1 MKVLILTITAG
12 QGHNKTAR
20 AVYDSLKN
28 RGVDANIIDT
38 YQYFNRALSKL
49 VEKGYLISTKY
60 IPTMYGNIYRLEEKR
75 DHSEDRVTMV
85 DLGSKIVARQF
96 AKYIARQ
103 NPDVIVATHIFAAH
117 LVSVFKERG
126 LIRNT
131 TTIGIITDFCVHPF
145 WETAT
150 IDYYVTPS
158 ALLNNQL
165 NKRGIPTDR
174 ILPFGI
180 PIEEKF
186 SKKMTKQ
193 DARARL
199 GIADKPT
206 VFMMTG
212 SMGYGDMLKYLKQMD
227 TLQAD
232 FQILCVCGNNK
243 HLKRQIDAL
252 QTRKTVYNYGFVDNV
267 DVMMD
272 ASDYLVSKPGGLTVS
287 EALAKGLPLILIDP
301 IPGQEDRNSEFLL
314 NNGLALAVS
323 KTFPIDEAIYELMH
337 NQARSRCLPELLQE
351 VGKPDASR
359 KLGDFIIGLEHTT
372 GNH

>member
-1 MKVLILTITAG
+1 MKALILTITAG

-20 AVYDSLKN
+20 AVYDSLKS
-28 RGVDANIIDT
+28 RGIEANIIDT

-60 IPTMYGNIYRLEEKR
+60 VPLMYGNIYRMEEKR
-75 DHSEDRVTMV
+75 DHSDDRLTMV
-85 DLGSKIVARQF
+85 DLGSKLVARQF

-117 LVSVFKERG
+117 LVSQFRERG
-126 LIRNT
+126 YLRHA
-131 TTIGIITDFCVHPF
+131 TTIGIMTDFCVHPF
-145 WETAT
+145 WETAN
-150 IDYYVTPS
+150 IDYYVTPN

-165 NKRGIPTDR
+165 IKRGIPEER

-186 SKKMTKQ
+186 SKKIPKA
-193 DARARL
+193 DARALL
-199 GIADKPT
+199 GIDDKPT

-212 SMGYGDMLKYLKQMD
+212 SMGYGDMLKYIKQMD
-227 TLQAD
+227 TLEND

-243 HLKRQIDAL
+243 HVKRQIDNL
-252 QTRKTVYNYGFVDNV
+252 KTRKTVYNYGFVDNV
-267 DVMMD
+267 DLMMD
-272 ASDYLVSKPGGLTVS
+272 AADYLVSKPGGLTVS
-287 EALAKGLPLILIDP
+287 EALAKELPLILIDP

-323 KTFPIDEAIYELMH
+323 KTFPIDEAIYELMN
-337 NQARSRCLPELLQE
+337 NQARSRCLPDMIRE
-351 VGKPDASR
+351 VGKPHASR
-359 KLGDFIIGLEHTT
+359 QLGDFIIGLEHT
-372 GNH
+372 NRN

>member
-20 AVYDSLKN
+20 AVYDSLKS
-28 RGVDANIIDT
+28 RGVDADIIDT

-60 IPTMYGNIYRLEEKR
+60 VPTMYGNIYRLEEKR

-85 DLGSKIVARQF
+85 DVGSKIVARQF
-96 AKYIARQ
+96 AKFIARQ

-117 LVSVFKERG
+117 LVSVFKERH
-126 LIRNT
+126 IINAT
-131 TTIGIITDFCVHPF
+131 AIGILTDFCVHPF
-145 WETAT
+145 WETAN
-150 IDYYVTPS
+150 IDYYVTPN

-165 NKRGIPTDR
+165 MKKGIPLER

-186 SKKMTKQ
+186 SKKMDKQ
-193 DARARL
+193 QARAVL
-199 GIADKPT
+199 GIANKPT

-212 SMGYGDMLKYLKQMD
+212 SMGYGDMLKYIKQLD
-227 TLQAD
+227 TLKED

-243 HLKRQIDAL
+243 HLKRQIDRL
-252 QTRKTVYNYGFVDNV
+252 QTQKTIYNFGFVDNV
-267 DVMMD
+267 DIMMD
-272 ASDYLVSKPGGLTVS
+272 ASDYMVSKPGGLTVS
-287 EALAKGLPLILIDP
+287 EALAKELPLILIDP

-323 KTFPIDEAIYELMH
+323 KTFPIDEAIYELMN
-337 NQARSRCLPELLQE
+337 NQARLRCLPEMVRE
-351 VGKPDASR
+351 IGKPNAS
-359 KLGDFIIGLEHTT
+359 KQLGDFIIELDHTAS
-372 GNH
+372 N